1 MEPVEYRGD
10 PRVALGLR
18 LITPP
23 PFTIYHSLMTIT
35 WDDFQRVDIRVGRI
49 LTAVP
54 NPEARKPAYVLT
66 VDFGPDLGV
75 KTSSAQLTVH
85 YTPEQLIC
93 RQVIAVVNFEP
104 KRIAGVKSEVL
115 VLGLPDE
122 DGAVVLLQPT
132 HDVPLGGR
140 LY

>member
-1 MEPVEYRGD
+1 MS
-10 PRVALGLR
+10 
-18 LITPP
+18 IT
-23 PFTIYHSLMTIT
+23 F
-35 WDDFQRVDIRVGRI
+35 DDFQRVDIRVGRVQNA
-49 LTAVP
+49 TP
-54 NPEARKPAYVLT
+54 NPKALKPAYILT
-66 VDFGPDLGV
+66 VDFGPDLGI

-85 YTPEQLIC
+85 YTPEELIG